1 MTNLETTY
9 EQFYADEGLVKTI
22 LDWEARKTDVIRRPS
37 SSDGSASEPIHGVL
51 GNGKPLFQFLDISKG
66 FSEGGTK
73 VAESENCSAII
84 PAGFRGGPTFNTMNP
99 VKFSLAQYSALM
111 SIGHVLI
118 VPKTERIYNALTL
131 EKCHLSLVSEMEE
144 LGSRALMKLIDGTA
158 SDPGSIRWQLAQSGS
173 MKMADDTEKNVQVT
187 EDDFNDS
194 CKDSFRGLLDG
205 RMEAILEECKGKM
218 KFSFHLGSE
227 ASIGYLHMHA
237 YLGNLLTVAHD
248 KMEAKAQG
256 SSQGHRNRK
265 NTPIDDVVYM
275 MMTGKVAALKS
286 ACR

>member
-1 MTNLETTY
+1 MSNSKMDVGNTVETTY

-22 LDWEARKTDVIRRPS
+22 LDWEDRKTDELRRPS
-37 SSDGSASEPIHGVL
+37 GEPIHGVL

-66 FSEGGTK
+66 FPEGGTK

-99 VKFSLAQYSALM
+99 VKFSLGEYSALM

-144 LGSRALMKLIDGTA
+144 LGARALMKLIEGTA

-173 MKMADDTEKNVQVT
+173 MKMADDTEKDVQVT

-218 KFSFHLGSE
+218 KFSFHLGSA

-248 KMEAKAQG
+248 KMESKAQ
-256 SSQGHRNRK
+256 SQGHRK